1 MRQRQGVLQEARS
14 FCEATGHIKPSRKA
28 GYPRKVANLTEQPK
42 MAKTAVIITNFH
54 FNYFF
59 HFIVSYA
66 IAIPYG
72 IYPLATISGP
82 KLTRLAL
89 VEIGP

>member
-1 MRQRQGVLQEARS
+1 MASV
-14 FCEATGHIKPSRKA
+14 FKKHATSHIKPSRKA

-54 FNYFF
+54 YFF

-89 VEIGP
+89 VGIGP

>member
-1 MRQRQGVLQEARS
+1 MRQGGRITDRS
-14 FCEATGHIKPSRKA
+14 AVASVFKKHATSHIKPSRKA

-42 MAKTAVIITNFH
+42 MAKTAVIMTN
-54 FNYFF
+54 F

-66 IAIPYG
+66 IAILYG

-89 VEIGP
+89 VGIGP